1 MDSKD
6 KKEKV
11 AKTDEMDKTEK
22 IDETEKAVRVDKI
35 EEPKKMENRGK
46 NKHFITSLEFAFK
59 GIQTVFEEER
69 NMRKHVLLGGLAML
83 AGVILGLDRLEWL
96 WIFLAVFLVW
106 IVEIIN
112 TVFENVVDMCTE
124 CHYNAIGKKIKDMA
138 AGAVL
143 LTSIFA
149 VIVGLIIFLPKI
161 LEFLDA

>member
-6 KKEKV
+6 KTEKV
-11 AKTDEMDKTEK
+11 DKTD
-22 IDETEKAVRVDKI
+22 KAV
-35 EEPKKMENRGK
+35 ENNQVTKDRNTEK
-46 NKHFITSLEFAFK
+46 NKHFITSLEFAIK

-69 NMRKHVLLGGLAML
+69 NMRKHVFLGGLAML
-83 AGVILGLDRLEWL
+83 VGVFLGLDRLEWL

-112 TVFENVVDMCTE
+112 TVFENVVDMCTD
-124 CHYNAIGKKIKDMA
+124 CHFHPIGKKVKDMA

-143 LTSIFA
+143 MTSIFS

-161 LEFLDA
+161 LALF

>member
-6 KKEKV
+6 KTEKV
-11 AKTDEMDKTEK
+11 DKTD
-22 IDETEKAVRVDKI
+22 KAV
-35 EEPKKMENRGK
+35 ENNQVTKDRNTEK
-46 NKHFITSLEFAFK
+46 NKHFITSLEFAIK

-69 NMRKHVLLGGLAML
+69 NMRKHVFLGGLAML
-83 AGVILGLDRLEWL
+83 VGVFLGLNRLEWL

-112 TVFENVVDMCTE
+112 TVFENVVDMCTD
-124 CHYNAIGKKIKDMA
+124 CHFHPIGKKVKDMA

-143 LTSIFA
+143 MTSIFA

-161 LEFLDA
+161 LALF